1 MKQILVIDNDASF
14 LLAIKNTLEYNRY
27 KVETLENPLKTLDYL
42 QNYDFDCVLLDV
54 AMPGMNGLDLLEQIC
69 ALHPL
74 LPVVMVSGESTI
86 SIAVDAIKQGA
97 YDFLEKPIDTKR
109 LLITIEKAIEK
120 KSWAIERNILLN
132 EISETYEMVGRSR
145 AIQRIFDTI
154 LTVAPSEAKVLI
166 LGETGTGKELV
177 ARAIHHKSP
186 RSGKKFVA
194 LNCAAIP
201 ETLLESELFG
211 HKKGSFSGAAQDRI
225 GKFQAADGGT
235 LFLDE
240 IGELPLA
247 MQAKLLRV
255 LDNNEIEVIGLPMPQ
270 KVDVRILAAT
280 NKNLE
285 KLIEKGRFRSDLY
298 HRLNVV
304 TIEVPPLRTRPED
317 IKILAE
323 YFLQKFSQT
332 YNKKLSGFTESAMQR
347 LLEYDW
353 PGNVRELKNI
363 VEKISIFTKHERIQ
377 ASDVFIAMDLDD
389 KTFIQSEKTPLLRE
403 AVDQFEHDYILRALI
418 QNEWKIQQTAGILGL
433 ERTTL
438 FKKMR
443 KYGLNKAIVE

>member
-1 MKQILVIDNDASF
+1 MKQILVIDNDNAF

-27 KVETLENPLKTLDYL
+27 KVETLENPLQTFEYL
-42 QNYDFDCVLLDV
+42 QNHDFDCVLLDV
-54 AMPGMNGLDLLEQIC
+54 AMPGMNGLELLEQIY
-69 ALHPL
+69 ARYPL
-74 LPVVMVSGESTI
+74 MPVVMVSGESTI

-120 KSWAIERNILLN
+120 KNWSIEKNILLN

-145 AIQRIFDTI
+145 ALQQIFDTI
-154 LTVAPSEAKVLI
+154 MTVAPSGAKVLI

-177 ARAIHHKSP
+177 ARAIHHKSQ

-211 HKKGSFSGAAQDRI
+211 HKKGSFTGAAHDHL
-225 GKFQAADGGT
+225 GKFQTADGGT

-255 LDNNEIEVIGLPMPQ
+255 LDNNEIEVIGMPLPK
-270 KVDVRILAAT
+270 KVDVRIVAAT

-285 KLIEKGRFRSDLY
+285 ELIEKGQFRSDLY
-298 HRLNVV
+298 HRLKVI
-304 TIEVPPLRTRPED
+304 TIEVPPLRTRQED
-317 IKILAE
+317 IKILSE
-323 YFLQKFSQT
+323 YFLQKFAQT
-332 YNKKLSGFTESAMQR
+332 YNKKITGFTESAMQR
-347 LLEYDW
+347 LVEYDW

-363 VEKISIFTKHERIQ
+363 VEKISIFTKYERVQ

-389 KTFIQSEKTPLLRE
+389 KTFIQSDQPPLLKE
-403 AVDQFEHDYILRALI
+403 AVDQFERDYILHALI
-418 QNEWKIQQTAGILGL
+418 QNEWKIQQTAGVLGL
-433 ERTTL
+433 DRTTL

-443 KYGLNKAIVE
+443 KHDLNKSIVD